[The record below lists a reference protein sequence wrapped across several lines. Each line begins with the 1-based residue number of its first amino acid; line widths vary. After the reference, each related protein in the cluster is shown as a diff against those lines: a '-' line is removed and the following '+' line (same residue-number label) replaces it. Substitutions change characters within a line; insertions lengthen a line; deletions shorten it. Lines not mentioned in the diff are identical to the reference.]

1 MAQNENLPQGNP
13 VSTPEDRAK
22 LRQMGAADQ
31 VSPVDVERMANAG
44 LTVDSVEKAKMHGI
58 NFLTILQWVNTY
70 GPVAVR
76 VLSDILNYI
85 KPLAPPVVTEEEKK

>member
-1 MAQNENLPQGNP
+1 MAENETKCGP
-13 VSTPEDRAK
+13 VSTPEDRVK

-31 VSPVDVERMANAG
+31 VSPVDVERMVNAG
-44 LTVDSVEKAKMHGI
+44 LTVDSVEKAKMQGI
-58 NFLTILQWVNTY
+58 NFLYILQLVNTY

-85 KPLAPPVVTEEEKK
+85 KPLAPPVVTEEEKN